1 MTNSEISKKIRDI
14 NSRKAST
21 EQIKLHMEVQ
31 DFFSKL
37 IEENGEVETRDIR
50 EEVLTNLVKYFVKKQ
65 KSIQVPVSHYVLDLA
80 TIQESKGKYA
90 DAKNTLELIVG
101 ENDEKYKQLVE
112 DQKDNEKIKR
122 ILRNTNLAK
131 AEYRYHIIKYKLGE
145 QSFIETLNILNEI
158 CDNVDL
164 NQEVLGVRLSAFELF
179 KRECAEM
186 VDFERLELDIF
197 PQLDSLVRGGEGN
210 GQTSDETVY
219 TKDLLPSN
227 RLKFIKENF
236 KVKKI
241 YMGKEEFTGYLLF
254 DLEDADLIIA
264 EKFWDENKDGSI
276 KVATENATYILPEE
290 ESIELIKKS
299 RLEITRLSKENH
311 RIQKANHYS
320 KPEDSNFSSTYYT
333 NLKKKFNEAIGYK
346 YFDVKSNVKKPKV
359 AKTKYTGEKS
369 LRPKTKSKDN
379 SAQEA
384 KQGEEKEEVK
394 PKTYEEMSKDELI
407 QTIIALQAELS
418 EATGKLKE
426 AIALKTDTKA
436 FSERVITLMGEV
448 EKVDKMIQER

>member
-31 DFFSKL
+31 DFFTKL

-90 DAKNTLELIVG
+90 DAKNSLELIVG

-197 PQLDSLVRGGEGN
+197 PQLDRLVRGGEGN

-219 TKDLLPSN
+219 TNDLLPSN

-333 NLKKKFNEAIGYK
+333 NLKKKFNEAIGYQ

-369 LRPKTKSKDN
+369 LRPKTKRKDN

-384 KQGEEKEEVK
+384 KKGEAQEEVK

>member
-31 DFFSKL
+31 DFFAKL

-65 KSIQVPVSHYVLDLA
+65 KSIQVPVSHYILDLA

-90 DAKNTLELIVG
+90 DAKKTLELIVG

-112 DQKDNEKIKR
+112 DQKDNMKVKN

-333 NLKKKFNEAIGYK
+333 NLKKKFNEAIGYQ

-384 KQGEEKEEVK
+384 KQGEAQEEVK